1 MELSNATW
9 KWMDDDI
16 VLKFELGAGSYASV
30 VVDQLLKALKI
41 KLDKIRLAKPVS
53 SDPVILPQHRQTKKA
68 KPHRK

>member
-1 MELSNATW
+1 MSLKNPTW

-16 VLKFELGAGSYASV
+16 ILKFELEAGSYASV
-30 VVDQLLKALKI
+30 VVDQLLKTIKT